1 MAWVYVGVVVAAM
14 LSSYTTVVGLRS
26 GLTANR
32 LLIAV
37 VGATAAL
44 FLLSLLIWGFLAL
57 PWFWP
62 VIAFVAGAVI
72 SWAAIKPANFPVW
85 YGASPF
91 LYTATA
97 IGGIYL
103 WFWNWPF

>member
-1 MAWVYVGVVVAAM
+1 MAWVYVGVVVAGL

-26 GLTANR
+26 GLTGNR

-37 VGATAAL
+37 AGGIAGL
-44 FLLSLLIWGFLAL
+44 FLLSLLIWGFVAL
-57 PWFWP
+57 EWYWP
-62 VIAFVAGAVI
+62 IIAFAAGAVI
-72 SWAAIKPANFPVW
+72 SAVAINTTNFAFW
-85 YGASPF
+85 YTASPF

-103 WFWNWPF
+103 WSWPF

>member
-1 MAWVYVGVVVAAM
+1 MAWVYIGVVVAGM

-26 GLTANR
+26 GLTGNR
-32 LLIAV
+32 LLIAI
-37 VGATAAL
+37 VGAIAAL
-44 FLLSLLIWGFLAL
+44 FLLSLLVWGFVAL
-57 PWFWP
+57 HWFWP
-62 VIAFVAGAVI
+62 IIAFSAGAVI
-72 SWAAIKPANFPVW
+72 SWAAINPANFPTW
-85 YGASPF
+85 YGISPF